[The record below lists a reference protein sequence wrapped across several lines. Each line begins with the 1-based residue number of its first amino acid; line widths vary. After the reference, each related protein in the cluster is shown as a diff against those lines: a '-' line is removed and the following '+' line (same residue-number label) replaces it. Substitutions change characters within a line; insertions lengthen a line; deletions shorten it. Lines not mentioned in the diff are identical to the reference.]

1 MRLKN
6 KIPNTEKVRPYL
18 EQYLNGSI
26 TGSAVARELKLA
38 QSSVSAAFSKLLS
51 TRNTETSKNIIPPE
65 EFKPEKKKKF
75 FTVGD
80 WSGMSEAQR
89 EPYEGKQNFKI

>member
-18 EQYLNGSI
+18 ERYLNGSR
-26 TGSAVARELKLA
+26 TGASIARELKLA

-51 TRNTETSKNIIPPE
+51 EKTAETVVPIEEIKIKKIKKNY
-65 EFKPEKKKKF
+65 
-75 FTVGD
+75 TVGD
-80 WSGMSEAQR
+80 WSGMSEAER
-89 EPYEGKQNFKI
+89 APYEGKPNFKI

>member
-51 TRNTETSKNIIPPE
+51 ETTSSRVVEPE
-65 EFKPEKKKKF
+65 EFKPEKKKKTL
-75 FTVGD
+75 TVGD
-80 WSGMSEAQR
+80 WSGMSEAER
-89 EPYEGKQNFKI
+89 APYEGKPSFKI